1 LVEIPEEIFVA
12 PVEVVNL
19 PEVDLSKYT
28 YKQAADK
35 KARDKPFTVKP
46 TPMTDT
52 GEIGLD
58 FSIPARAPKDGKL
71 PAGINDT
78 L

>member
-1 LVEIPEEIFVA
+1 
-12 PVEVVNL
+12 
-19 PEVDLSKYT
+19 LSKYT

-35 KARDKPFTVKP
+35 KEKDKPFEVIP

-52 GEIGLD
+52 GEIGLN

-71 PAGINDT
+71 PEGMNDA